1 MSRWLT
7 VRDRLRR
14 PVERFRRGGLDAL
27 AWTLRLTTG
36 AVASFVVAQLLL
48 DNQRPMLAPLTAL
61 LVIQAT
67 PVSLLTTGLDRV
79 ASVVIGVLLAVGVS
93 VLLPLTWW
101 SLTGVILVSLLIGQ
115 VMRLR
120 ANLLEVPISAM
131 LVLGVGAASTDT
143 AASARV
149 AETLVGAGVGVLAN
163 LLLPPKVPFASAA
176 EAVDELASKLST
188 LLRRAADEV
197 AQAEGDSQGIAGAAD
212 RWLRE
217 ARSVS
222 SDIPH
227 ISATLEQAE
236 ESRRFNVRMVG
247 SADAAPGIRQALEAL
262 EHSLVA
268 LRSMFRG
275 VRDAIHDESW
285 PGDDEGRH
293 ASVDLVEV
301 LQVLAS
307 GVATFGR
314 LVRAEARSSDL
325 SAPDLVS
332 SVEEALDAV
341 HAVQAMLFERA
352 ADQNPAL
359 AELYVSL
366 GSTVKRLRSELDLED
381 RARRQDVLRPVR
393 RSVRDVVTPRARR
406 RRPSS

>member
-1 MSRWLT
+1 
-7 VRDRLRR
+7 
-14 PVERFRRGGLDAL
+14 
-27 AWTLRLTTG
+27 
-36 AVASFVVAQLLL
+36 
-48 DNQRPMLAPLTAL
+48 
-61 LVIQAT
+61 
-67 PVSLLTTGLDRV
+67 
-79 ASVVIGVLLAVGVS
+79 
-93 VLLPLTWW
+93 
-101 SLTGVILVSLLIGQ
+101 
-115 VMRLR
+115 
-120 ANLLEVPISAM
+120 M
-131 LVLGVGAASTDT
+131 LVLGVGAAGTDT
-143 AASARV
+143 AAWARV

-176 EAVDELASKLST
+176 EAVDDLASKLST
-188 LLRRAADEV
+188 LLRRAAAEV
-197 AQAEGDSQGIAGAAD
+197 AEAEGDDERIAAAAD

-227 ISATLEQAE
+227 VIAALEQAE

-247 SADAAPGIRQALEAL
+247 SADAAPGIRQALEVL

-275 VRDAIHDESW
+275 VRDAILDESW
-285 PGDDEGRH
+285 PGDDEARH
-293 ASVDLVEV
+293 ASVDLAEV

-307 GVATFGR
+307 AVTTFGA
-314 LVRAEARSSDL
+314 LVRAEARSADQR
-325 SAPDLVS
+325 APDLVS
-332 SVEEALDAV
+332 AVQEALDAV

-381 RARRQDVLRPVR
+381 RARRQDVLRPAR
-393 RSVRDVVTPRARR
+393 RTMRDVVNPRTRR
-406 RRPSS
+406 RRPES